1 MNFIQRIL
9 EHSRNA
15 RVPRA
20 RDPETHEPIPYG
32 TDAPAMVKIGAKILS
47 TSWASRMI
55 LKWIAALGG
64 FMTTF
69 LIAKGAGEH
78 TPVIVGGVLALATF
92 LYEQLASYLS
102 AKASMKIP
110 PHVGAQSLAPAQ
122 SVSTSNSGGSS
133 RSAMFHAIIA
143 DSRRMTP
150 EESKASSAAFWKE
163 MKPVAKPTSTA
174 EDDAALLDLRA
185 SLAETQ
191 RINLP
196 TQAELEATRAKLEG
210 YPVEFE
216 GKVLN
221 FDSATLAYMFR
232 NQCKLDGKTANVLF

>member
-1 MNFIQRIL
+1 MSLISRIL

-32 TDAPAMVKIGAKILS
+32 TDAPALVKIGAKILS

-110 PHVGAQSLAPAQ
+110 PRVGGQSL
-122 SVSTSNSGGSS
+122 TSNSGPSFSHSLGGPSGSGSS
-133 RSAMFHAIIA
+133 RSEMFKAII
-143 DSRRMTP
+143 
-150 EESKASSAAFWKE
+150 
-163 MKPVAKPTSTA
+163 AKPTSPA
-174 EDDAALLDLRA
+174 EDETALLDLRA
-185 SLAETQ
+185 SMVKPPVATPTEAEIQ
-191 RINLP
+191 
-196 TQAELEATRAKLEG
+196 ATRAKLYG
-210 YPVEFE
+210 FSVEVDGEVHDFLD
-216 GKVLN
+216 K
-221 FDSATLAYMFR
+221 FKAIQFR
-232 NQCKLDGKTANVLF
+232 DAARLDGKRATLLF